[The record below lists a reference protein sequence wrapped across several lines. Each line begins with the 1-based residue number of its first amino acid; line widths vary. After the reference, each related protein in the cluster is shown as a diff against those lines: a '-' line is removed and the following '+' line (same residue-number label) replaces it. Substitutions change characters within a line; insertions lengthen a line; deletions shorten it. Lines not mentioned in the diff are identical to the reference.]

1 MKKITEIEN
10 KIPDITNLVT
20 KAVSNR
26 MRQKLKAKILIQNP
40 LIFKIKYLI
49 TQV

>member
-1 MKKITEIEN
+1 MKKSQRLKT
-10 KIPDITNLVT
+10 KY
-20 KAVSNR
+20 KAVLNR
-26 MRQKLKAKILIQNP
+26 MRQKLKAKTHIQNP